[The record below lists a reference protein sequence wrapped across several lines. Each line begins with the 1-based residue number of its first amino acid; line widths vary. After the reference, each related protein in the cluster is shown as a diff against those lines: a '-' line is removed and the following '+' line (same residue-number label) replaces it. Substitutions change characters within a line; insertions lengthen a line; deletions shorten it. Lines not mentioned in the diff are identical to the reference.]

1 MKIEPVREGINI
13 RAYEKSRRTIID
25 EKRDVTEYIEKEKAY
40 VVKISEEALRIL
52 KRVNDIKLR

>member
-1 MKIEPVREGINI
+1 MKIKPVREGINI
-13 RAYEKSRRTIID
+13 QTYEKIRRTILD
-25 EKRDVTEYIEKEKAY
+25 KKRDITEYIEEEKSY